1 MPGLER
7 NRLALDSRL
16 TAMRVPHPQFPDFT
30 PLELGHRAE
39 IAARLRDYR
48 PVTSELTFTNLFMW
62 RFHYRPH
69 WCLHERHLLVVF
81 RPEEPEGFALPP
93 IGPPSR
99 AAATRDVLQWL
110 TDSGARRPRVE
121 RADRRLV
128 AEIEAESDGGRLPLL
143 VKADRDQFDYV
154 YRTDALAR
162 LSGRSYAPKRRHVER
177 FQRGHPVVY
186 ELLAT
191 EHVDSCLSVLDEWC
205 RQRRCEEDP
214 DLEADRRATHEAVVH
229 HEDLGLTGGVILR
242 DHEVQAFSLG
252 EMLNDQTAVV
262 HVEKANPAIPGCFAV
277 INQEF
282 ARHAWPTVPYLNREQ
297 DLGQPGLREAK
308 LSYRPLRLV
317 EKFTVELGS

>member
-1 MPGLER
+1 M
-7 NRLALDSRL
+7 
-16 TAMRVPHPQFPDFT
+16 THPQFPDFT
-30 PLELGHRAE
+30 PLELEHRAE
-39 IAARLRDYR
+39 ITSRLRDYR

-62 RFHYRPH
+62 RGHYKPR
-69 WCLHERHLLVVF
+69 WCLHDRQLLVVF
-81 RPEEPEGFALPP
+81 RPGEPEGFALPP

-99 AAATRDVLQWL
+99 AAVTRMLLRWL
-110 TDSGARRPRVE
+110 TDSGALRPRVE

-128 AEIEAESDGGRLPLL
+128 AEIEAECDEGLPPVL
-143 VKADRDQFDYV
+143 VTTDRDQFDYV

-162 LSGRSYAPKRRHVER
+162 LGGRSYAAKRRHVER

-186 ELLAT
+186 EPLEP
-191 EHVDSCLSVLDEWC
+191 EHVNSCLSVLDAWC
-205 RQRRCEEDP
+205 CRRGCDEDP

-229 HEDLGLTGGVILR
+229 HEDLGLTGGVIVR

-262 HVEKANPAIPGCFAV
+262 HVEKANPAIPGAFTV
-277 INQEF
+277 INREF

-317 EKFTVELGS
+317 EKFTVEPAS